1 MLQQKVG
8 QLVVERDWLKKNLTK
23 SLDHKDRIAP
33 VSADDG
39 GALSVKR
46 QCELA
51 KVNRSSAYCELN
63 REQDNPNHGESLT
76 NLAIME
82 IIDKVHLKWPSWG
95 GYRKM
100 TDYLNMATLR
110 GGSTGSFS

>member
-1 MLQQKVG
+1 M
-8 QLVVERDWLKKNLTK
+8 K

-33 VSADDG
+33 VSADD

-95 GYRKM
+95 YRKM

-110 GGSTGSFS
+110 DSTGSFS